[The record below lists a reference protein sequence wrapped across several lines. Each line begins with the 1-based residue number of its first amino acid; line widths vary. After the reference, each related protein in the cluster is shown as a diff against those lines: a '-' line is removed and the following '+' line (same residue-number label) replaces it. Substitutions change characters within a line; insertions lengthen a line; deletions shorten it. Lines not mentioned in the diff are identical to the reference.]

1 MVLFQPIETNGHISG
16 ELLWCHWHF
25 LVHSYC
31 SSIQNSHAQKKRT
44 GLGQVSLSFII
55 ETGYFWYCCSLAN
68 FGTCVTWEDALYLSF
83 NVFNTQLIVE
93 YTILTSPTGDW
104 IRAISSWSYEPL
116 NGPAIHKA
124 AKALSAIRS
133 YFKTEYLSALGTE
146 PPPPILPSSAV
157 PTRLILQRYIYN

>member
-44 GLGQVSLSFII
+44 GLGQVSLPFII
-55 ETGYFWYCCSLAN
+55 ETGYFRYCCSLAK
-68 FGTCVTWEDALYLSF
+68 FRTCFTWENALYLSV
-83 NVFNTQLIVE
+83 NVFSTQLLVE
-93 YTILTSPTGDW
+93 YTIPTSPPGDW
-104 IRAISSWSYEPL
+104 IRAIFSWSYEPL

-124 AKALSAIRS
+124 AKALSSICS
-133 YFKTEYLSALGTE
+133 YFKAEYWSAAGSNLRPPTLQSSALPTE
-146 PPPPILPSSAV
+146 
-157 PTRLILQRYIYN
+157 LILQRYIYS